1 MPDCS
6 KCKKFV
12 VKDGENVYN
21 ICKSDNKRSDIM
33 DERKT
38 QEIDNVGPIPRYYYE
53 AETARLERTIKRLF
67 WALVMTIL
75 LLVGTNACWIWF
87 ESQFEDTV
95 VTQEVD
101 SGEGSAYVA
110 GIGDVYGESTAN
122 SQKANP

>member
-12 VKDGENVYN
+12 VKDGETVYN
-21 ICKSDNKRSDIM
+21 ICKSDYRRSNNM
-33 DERKT
+33 DENL
-38 QEIDNVGPIPRYYYE
+38 EIDNVGPIPRYYHE
-53 AETARLERTIKRLF
+53 AETARLERTITRLF

-75 LLVGTNACWIWF
+75 LLVGTNAGWIWY

-95 VTQEVD
+95 VTQDVD
-101 SGEGSAYVA
+101 TGEGSAYVA

-122 SQKANP
+122 SQEANP

>member
-38 QEIDNVGPIPRYYYE
+38 QEIDNVGPIPRYYHE
-53 AETARLERTIKRLF
+53 AETARLERTISRLF
-67 WALVMTIL
+67 CALVMTIL
-75 LLVGTNACWIWF
+75 LLVGTNAGWIWY

-95 VTQEVD
+95 VTQDVD
-101 SGEGSAYVA
+101 TGEGSAYVA
-110 GIGDVYGESTAN
+110 GIGDVYGESAAN
-122 SQKANP
+122 SQEANP